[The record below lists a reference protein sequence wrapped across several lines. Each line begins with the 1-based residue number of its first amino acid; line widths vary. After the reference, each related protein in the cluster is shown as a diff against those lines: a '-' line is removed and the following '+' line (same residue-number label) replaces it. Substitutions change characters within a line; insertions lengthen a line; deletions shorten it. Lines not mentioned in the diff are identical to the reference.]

1 MLDLETSFFN
11 LRGHSV
17 LLLTVQSAINRK
29 FKIKI
34 PRRDILDKPTPS
46 RTMEHICT
54 LKGIPFKS
62 PCKSISSTG
71 ITTPIIPSAMCSEVP
86 LHIASGSTSPGG
98 LTPVMEE
105 IKISKEMLKEH
116 LSGTKAVF
124 QIDWDEENLLP
135 VEDRYHI
142 PAGGEYPAEQQT
154 TGIFITGV
162 NTFVRI
168 YFLAEVLARSNVKVH
183 IIGTS
188 SHIRH
193 VNAIKHLQKYRLLR
207 DSVSSGT
214 VWARVRCYHGDMTQ
228 PHFGLTTLEFHR
240 LGHRVQAIY
249 NLGVCVSLIQKY
261 SNLRAVNT
269 RAILDIVEL
278 AACGPHISTIL
289 HLSTFS
295 VPHLQ
300 SWSQS
305 VRMQDSYSLT
315 ETAPTN
321 YQPSTSDDH
330 GYIKARWAAEMLLTN
345 AADRGFPTRI
355 YQASLPTTSTRTHIP
370 PAEHGIIKQI
380 VTLIL
385 RTGYVPKP
393 RPGQPDM
400 AVDLVPVDV
409 LVSWLYLLSTMPPET
424 DRLRIHHLTNPRPV
438 PFTQLVEIIPTLANG
453 PGRGELLNLETW
465 LERAGKVCGASERR
479 TY

>member
-1 MLDLETSFFN
+1 
-11 LRGHSV
+11 
-17 LLLTVQSAINRK
+17 
-29 FKIKI
+29 
-34 PRRDILDKPTPS
+34 
-46 RTMEHICT
+46 
-54 LKGIPFKS
+54 
-62 PCKSISSTG
+62 
-71 ITTPIIPSAMCSEVP
+71 
-86 LHIASGSTSPGG
+86 
-98 LTPVMEE
+98 
-105 IKISKEMLKEH
+105 
-116 LSGTKAVF
+116 
-124 QIDWDEENLLP
+124 
-135 VEDRYHI
+135 
-142 PAGGEYPAEQQT
+142 
-154 TGIFITGV
+154 
-162 NTFVRI
+162 
-168 YFLAEVLARSNVKVH
+168 VH

-188 SHIRH
+188 SRIRH
-193 VNAIKHLQKYRLLR
+193 VNVIEHLQKYGLLR

-214 VWARVRCYHGDMTQ
+214 VWARVRCCHGDMTQ

-269 RAILDIVEL
+269 RAILDIIEL
-278 AACGPHISTIL
+278 AACGPHVSTIH

-300 SWSQS
+300 SLSQS

-315 ETAPTN
+315 ETAPTD
-321 YQPSTSDDH
+321 YRPSTSDDH
-330 GYIKARWAAEMLLTN
+330 GYIKARWAAEMLLAN

-355 YQASLPTTSTRTHIP
+355 YRASLPTASTRTRIP
-370 PAEHGIIKQI
+370 PAEHGVIERI
-380 VTLIL
+380 VTLML

-424 DRLRIHHLTNPRPV
+424 DRLRIRHLTNPRPV